1 MVRRFLLPATVLCV
15 LASRGPADA
24 QRGAGGRARQPRP
37 AATDAGTPA
46 GQAPTDAGTPAGQ
59 APPLS
64 DEDADVAKQLA
75 LLEEVEL
82 LRNLDLFEGKSAE
95 SAQTADAG
103 VAPDAGAAP
112 DAGTEPRR

>member
-1 MVRRFLLPATVLCV
+1 MLRRALLLATVLCV
-15 LASRGPADA
+15 LAPRG
-24 QRGAGGRARQPRP
+24 QAGGAQP
-37 AATDAGTPA
+37 
-46 GQAPTDAGTPAGQ
+46 

-64 DEDADVAKQLA
+64 DEDADVVKQLA

-103 VAPDAGAAP
+103 VAPDAGAVP
-112 DAGTEPRR
+112 DAGTGPRR